1 MEVENS
7 LYGTLCNFFSLIS
20 SNKNIQEG
28 NNTKRTSHFVGTEIE
43 FETEK
48 RNRAKSNAFKTL
60 FSVHASEEQ
69 ESSHEHELNQIIF
82 NLKTSGL
89 LTQATGL
96 EIAIQE
102 LEKNG
107 CLDTA
112 FPVIKLLLNI
122 NPLNQENHQQLK
134 KIVPETTNQS
144 PISDVLKSDWH
155 LFPMFEERVFQA
167 PKIDY
172 NKEEPYL
179 LGVKEKLNSMWWM
192 DRLDSEHCHLF
203 GALSNPPKSLDRL
216 GITSQ
221 SLLTIGLKSNL
232 QLIERET
239 HPAPHSRAEKDEGY
253 ESPNLTAT
261 SPLPQLAAINY
272 WEDLENLCNPTRS
285 ESLYL

>member
-7 LYGTLCNFFSLIS
+7 LYGTLCNFFSLVS

-28 NNTKRTSHFVGTEIE
+28 NTKKTSHFVGTEIE

-60 FSVHASEEQ
+60 FSVHVSEEQ
-69 ESSHEHELNQIIF
+69 ESSHEHQLYEHVF

-89 LTQATGL
+89 VTQAAAL
-96 EIAIQE
+96 ETAIQE
-102 LEKNG
+102 LGKNG
-107 CLDTA
+107 DLDTA

-134 KIVPETTNQS
+134 KIEPESTNHQS
-144 PISDVLKSDWH
+144 PISDILKSDWH

-172 NKEEPYL
+172 NKEEPYS
-179 LGVKEKLNSMWWM
+179 LGVKEKLKSTWWI
-192 DRLDSEHCHLF
+192 DRLDSAHCQLF

-216 GITSQ
+216 GVTSQ
-221 SLLTIGLKSNL
+221 SLLTLGLKSNI
-232 QLIERET
+232 QFIERANNGT
-239 HPAPHSRAEKDEGY
+239 VHSRAEKDEGY
-253 ESPNLTAT
+253 ESPSLTVT
-261 SPLPQLAAINY
+261 SPLPQVAAINY
-272 WEDLENLCNPTRS
+272 WEDLENLCNPTRF
-285 ESLYL
+285 E